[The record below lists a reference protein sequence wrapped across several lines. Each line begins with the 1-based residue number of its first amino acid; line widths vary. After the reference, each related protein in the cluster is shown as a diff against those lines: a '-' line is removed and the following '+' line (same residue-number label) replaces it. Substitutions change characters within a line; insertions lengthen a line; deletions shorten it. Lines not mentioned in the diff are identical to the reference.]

1 MDIKFFV
8 PYVEAKKRLDI
19 RASIV
24 GRWLEAGSYEDRRGD
39 GVWRRVRTSRMN
51 RDFSVWL
58 LDFKSRGRLVRTE
71 VAPGRRRYGIVP
83 DIDPGEIPDLKE
95 LPYVAG
101 TQSVQHDA
109 ETDSYYEVGEAGLL
123 SVRRGYSDY
132 MDYRFNRRSGELVLP
147 EGRMLVMRLDEEVG
161 DGSRP
166 VRTGISDR
174 RAFPAIE
181 IDDTRSRSAEG
192 SGDFVRRRFRAV
204 RPTGTRNC
212 RHGRR

>member
-101 TQSVQHDA
+101 
-109 ETDSYYEVGEAGLL
+109 

-147 EGRMLVMRLDEEVG
+147 EGRMLVMRLDEEEMWVM
-161 DGSRP
+161 DHDQYELEYP
-166 VRTGISDR
+166 TV
-174 RAFPAIE
+174 E
-181 IDDTRSRSAEG
+181 
-192 SGDFVRRRFRAV
+192 RFR
-204 RPTGTRNC
+204 RLK
-212 RHGRR
+212 

>member
-83 DIDPGEIPDLKE
+83 DIDPGEIPAPLC
-95 LPYVAG
+95 G
-101 TQSVQHDA
+101 T
-109 ETDSYYEVGEAGLL
+109 TPRIIY
-123 SVRRGYSDY
+123 
-132 MDYRFNRRSGELVLP
+132 FNRRKRST
-147 EGRMLVMRLDEEVG
+147 VG
-161 DGSRP
+161 YS
-166 VRTGISDR
+166 S
-174 RAFPAIE
+174 
-181 IDDTRSRSAEG
+181 SYWS
-192 SGDFVRRRFRAV
+192 
-204 RPTGTRNC
+204 
-212 RHGRR
+212 

>member
-58 LDFKSRGRLVRTE
+58 L
-71 VAPGRRRYGIVP
+71 

-147 EGRMLVMRLDEEVG
+147 EGRMLVMRLDEEEMWVM
-161 DGSRP
+161 DHDQYELEYP
-166 VRTGISDR
+166 TV
-174 RAFPAIE
+174 E
-181 IDDTRSRSAEG
+181 
-192 SGDFVRRRFRAV
+192 RFR
-204 RPTGTRNC
+204 RLK
-212 RHGRR
+212 

>member
-71 VAPGRRRYGIVP
+71 VAPGRRHYGIV
-83 DIDPGEIPDLKE
+83 
-95 LPYVAG
+95 G

-147 EGRMLVMRLDEEVG
+147 EGRMLVMRLDEEEMWVM
-161 DGSRP
+161 DHDQYELEYP
-166 VRTGISDR
+166 TV
-174 RAFPAIE
+174 E
-181 IDDTRSRSAEG
+181 
-192 SGDFVRRRFRAV
+192 RFR
-204 RPTGTRNC
+204 RLK
-212 RHGRR
+212 

>member
-24 GRWLEAGSYEDRRGD
+24 GRWLEAGWYEDRRGD
-39 GVWRRVRTSRMN
+39 G
-51 RDFSVWL
+51 
-58 LDFKSRGRLVRTE
+58 

-147 EGRMLVMRLDEEVG
+147 EGRMLVMRLDEEEMWVM
-161 DGSRP
+161 DHDQYELEYP
-166 VRTGISDR
+166 TV
-174 RAFPAIE
+174 E
-181 IDDTRSRSAEG
+181 
-192 SGDFVRRRFRAV
+192 RFR
-204 RPTGTRNC
+204 RLK
-212 RHGRR
+212 

>member
-24 GRWLEAGSYEDRRGD
+24 GRWLEAGSYEDRRGG

-147 EGRMLVMRLDEEVG
+147 EGRMLVMRLDEEEMWVM
-161 DGSRP
+161 DHDQYELEYP
-166 VRTGISDR
+166 TV
-174 RAFPAIE
+174 E
-181 IDDTRSRSAEG
+181 
-192 SGDFVRRRFRAV
+192 RFR
-204 RPTGTRNC
+204 RLK
-212 RHGRR
+212 

>member
-71 VAPGRRRYGIVP
+71 VAP
-83 DIDPGEIPDLKE
+83 
-95 LPYVAG
+95 
-101 TQSVQHDA
+101 
-109 ETDSYYEVGEAGLL
+109 
-123 SVRRGYSDY
+123 
-132 MDYRFNRRSGELVLP
+132 
-147 EGRMLVMRLDEEVG
+147 EEDVT
-161 DGSRP
+161 GSFP
-166 VRTGISDR
+166 TLI
-174 RAFPAIE
+174 RAKSPI
-181 IDDTRSRSAEG
+181 
-192 SGDFVRRRFRAV
+192 
-204 RPTGTRNC
+204 
-212 RHGRR
+212 

>member
-83 DIDPGEIPDLKE
+83 DIDPGEIPDLRSCPMSPVRS
-95 LPYVAG
+95 PYSTMQRPTA
-101 TQSVQHDA
+101 T
-109 ETDSYYEVGEAGLL
+109 
-123 SVRRGYSDY
+123 
-132 MDYRFNRRSGELVLP
+132 
-147 EGRMLVMRLDEEVG
+147 MRWA
-161 DGSRP
+161 RP
-166 VRTGISDR
+166 VCFRSEGDIRITWIIVSIVAAGNWCFLRGGCWSCVSTKR
-174 RAFPAIE
+174 RC
-181 IDDTRSRSAEG
+181 G
-192 SGDFVRRRFRAV
+192 
-204 RPTGTRNC
+204 
-212 RHGRR
+212 

>member
-39 GVWRRVRTSRMN
+39 GVWRR
-51 RDFSVWL
+51 
-58 LDFKSRGRLVRTE
+58 VRTE

-147 EGRMLVMRLDEEVG
+147 EGRMLVMRLDEEEMWVM
-161 DGSRP
+161 DHDQYELEYP
-166 VRTGISDR
+166 TV
-174 RAFPAIE
+174 E
-181 IDDTRSRSAEG
+181 
-192 SGDFVRRRFRAV
+192 RFR
-204 RPTGTRNC
+204 RLK
-212 RHGRR
+212 